1 MVDVDK
7 SHEAKFSREQEMKRK
22 FDAFL
27 ESHGYSTC
35 PDGMVNEFFDNVV
48 VGRRRILFR
57 PRICYFDLREDRVHL
72 SYPERRSECLALAEM
87 IEKELGIRVKVTL

>member
-1 MVDVDK
+1 MVDVDD
-7 SHEAKFSREQEMKRK
+7 SHEVKFSKEQEMKRK

-35 PDGMVNEFFDNVV
+35 PDGMVNDVIDDVV
-48 VGRRRILFR
+48 LGHRRLLFR
-57 PRICYFDLREDRVHL
+57 PRICYFDLREDMVHL

-87 IEKELGIRVKVTL
+87 IEKELGIQVKVTL

>member
-1 MVDVDK
+1 MVDVDDR
-7 SHEAKFSREQEMKRK
+7 HDVKFTKEQEMKRK
-22 FDAFL
+22 FEAFL

-35 PDGMVNEFFDNVV
+35 PNGIVNDVIDDVV
-48 VGRRRILFR
+48 LGRRRVLFR
-57 PRICYFDLREDRVHL
+57 PRICYFDLHEDRIHL